1 MRGERLGVRND
12 PARVRAA
19 GDPTPG
25 GGASTSGLLDDRT
38 RKRHPLA
45 SSSPPPVQCTIPNPL
60 AFLLVFFT
68 GRKGEIFTGMRIEY
82 SKGERASKELIL
94 LNRQTSFEASGRKM
108 KVLLIFPP
116 DWFPSEPYL
125 SLPSLTAVL
134 RKAGHTV
141 VQKDV
146 NLEMWD
152 WYFSEDFLKK
162 VLRKVPQQLD
172 RLRKLANKR
181 DLTDWEMDVQLA
193 LCDVTRQRIDELIKK
208 AEKAKAIVRGEVF
221 YDIDQLEWA
230 IQVFREVTQTI
241 SLVYAPARICMPPME
256 TDLSYKVYASNEV
269 IEAVND
275 QQVNVYRDVFEQL
288 VKPVIE
294 AEKPDVVG
302 ISIVLQQQ
310 IFSTMT
316 FCALIKEQFPHI
328 HVTIGGNTVTRL
340 RDVLPQS
347 PLFQF
352 FDSAVVYEGETAF
365 VQLVE
370 AVGAKRDLGSVP
382 NTIYKDDKGVHESA
396 LSYAEHMAELPP
408 PDFDGLPLQKYF
420 VPTNVL
426 PYLATRGC
434 YWGRCEFCDHGEGY
448 TAGYRSKKIQDV
460 LAEIRFLKDKYGVR
474 HFHFTD
480 ESYPPALFRKLARG
494 LVEEKMDIFWTTH
507 MRFEKSLLE
516 DGVWEDA
523 KQSGCRYLHFGYES
537 GVERVLK
544 LMDKATTTE
553 IMTKHLK
560 YTAEAGIWNHC
571 MGFFGFPGE
580 TREEAWQSVEFLEQN
595 KNYVHSLGFGTFDLG
610 RHNPV
615 AKHPERWGVTAYKNP
630 EWDLALDY
638 YFTVKNGLSIEEAE
652 RVFQEFER
660 NHYSGW
666 DLRLYIREYIFLY
679 ICKFGLKKLPDLQ
692 YQAAKIAGHTPTL
705 AGKM

>member
-1 MRGERLGVRND
+1 
-12 PARVRAA
+12 
-19 GDPTPG
+19 
-25 GGASTSGLLDDRT
+25 
-38 RKRHPLA
+38 
-45 SSSPPPVQCTIPNPL
+45 
-60 AFLLVFFT
+60 
-68 GRKGEIFTGMRIEY
+68 MRIEY
-82 SKGERASKELIL
+82 SKGDRASKELIQL
-94 LNRQTSFEASGRKM
+94 HRKASFESAGRKM

-125 SLPSLTAVL
+125 SLPSLTSVL

-141 VQKDV
+141 IQKDV

-181 DLTDWEMDVQLA
+181 DLTDYEMDVQLA

-221 YDIDQLEWA
+221 YDIDKLEWA

-256 TDLSYKVYASNEV
+256 TDLSYKVFASNEV

-275 QQVNVYRDVFEQL
+275 EQVNVYRDVFDQL
-288 VKPVIE
+288 VKPVLE

-316 FCALIKEQFPHI
+316 FCALIKQHFPDI

-340 RDVLPQS
+340 RDVLPHS

-365 VQLVE
+365 LQLVE

-382 NTIYKDDKGVHESA
+382 NTIYKDATGIHESA
-396 LSYAEHMAELPP
+396 LSYAEDMAELPP
-408 PDFDGLPLQKYF
+408 PDFDGLPLEKYF
-420 VPTNVL
+420 VPTRIL

-460 LAEIRFLKDKYGVR
+460 LADIKYLKDKYGCG

-507 MRFEKSLLE
+507 MRFEKSLIE
-516 DGVWEDA
+516 DAVWEDA

-537 GVERVLK
+537 GVERVLQ
-544 LMDKATTTE
+544 LMDKATTTD

-560 YTAEAGIWNHC
+560 LTAEAGIWNHC

-595 KNYVHSLGFGTFDLG
+595 KDYVHSLGFGTFDLG

-660 NHYSGW
+660 NHNPGW

-679 ICKFGLKKLPDLQ
+679 ICKFGLQKLPDLQ
-692 YQAAKIAGHTPTL
+692 YRAAKIAGMTPTL

>member
-1 MRGERLGVRND
+1 
-12 PARVRAA
+12 
-19 GDPTPG
+19 
-25 GGASTSGLLDDRT
+25 
-38 RKRHPLA
+38 
-45 SSSPPPVQCTIPNPL
+45 
-60 AFLLVFFT
+60 
-68 GRKGEIFTGMRIEY
+68 MRIEY
-82 SKGERASKELIL
+82 SKGDRASKELIQL
-94 LNRQTSFEASGRKM
+94 HRKASFESAGRKM

-125 SLPSLTAVL
+125 SLPSLTSVL

-141 VQKDV
+141 IQTDV

-181 DLTDWEMDVQLA
+181 DLADWEMAVQMD

-256 TDLSYKVYASNEV
+256 TDLSYKVFASNEV

-275 QQVNVYRDVFEQL
+275 EQVNVYRDVFDHL
-288 VKPVIE
+288 LKPVLE

-310 IFSTMT
+310 IFSSMT
-316 FCALIKEQFPHI
+316 FCALIKQHFPNI

-365 VQLVE
+365 LQLVE
-370 AVGAKRDLGSVP
+370 AVGAKRDLSSVP

-396 LSYAEHMAELPP
+396 LSYAEDMAELPP
-408 PDFDGLPLQKYF
+408 PDFDGLPLEKYF
-420 VPTNVL
+420 VPTRIL

-460 LAEIRFLKDKYGVR
+460 LDDIRYLKDKYGVR

-507 MRFEKSLLE
+507 MRFEKSLL
-516 DGVWEDA
+516 DSQVWQDA
-523 KQSGCRYLHFGYES
+523 RDSGCRYLHFGYES
-537 GVERVLK
+537 GVERVLQ

-638 YFTVKNGLSIEEAE
+638 YFTVKEGLSIEEAE

-660 NHYSGW
+660 NHNPGW

-679 ICKFGLKKLPDLQ
+679 ICKFGLQKLPELQ
-692 YQAAKIAGHTPTL
+692 YQAMKTAGVTPTL

>member
-1 MRGERLGVRND
+1 M
-12 PARVRAA
+12 
-19 GDPTPG
+19 
-25 GGASTSGLLDDRT
+25 
-38 RKRHPLA
+38 K
-45 SSSPPPVQCTIPNPL
+45 
-60 AFLLVFFT
+60 
-68 GRKGEIFTGMRIEY
+68 IEY

-94 LNRQTSFEASGRKM
+94 LHRQTSEATSGRKM

-125 SLPSLTAVL
+125 SLPSLTSVL
-134 RKAGHTV
+134 RQAGHTV
-141 VQKDV
+141 IQKDI

-172 RLRKLANKR
+172 RLRKLSNKR
-181 DLTDWEMDVQLA
+181 ELSEAEMDLQLA
-193 LCDVTRQRIDELIKK
+193 LCDVTRQKIDELIKK
-208 AEKAKAIVRGEVF
+208 AEKAKAIVRGETF

-230 IQVFREVTQTI
+230 IQAFRDITSVI
-241 SLVYAPARICMPPME
+241 SIVYAPTRICLPPME

-269 IEAVND
+269 IDAVND
-275 QQVNVYRDVFEQL
+275 TQVNIYRDVFDQL

-294 AEKPDVVG
+294 AEQPDVIG

-316 FCALIKEQFPHI
+316 FCALIKQQFPHI

-340 RDVLPQS
+340 RDVLPES
-347 PLFQF
+347 PLFQY

-365 VQLVE
+365 VQLVS
-370 AVGAKRDLGSVP
+370 AVGAKRSLAEVP
-382 NTIYKDDKGVHESA
+382 NTIYKDETGVHTSPT
-396 LSYAEHMAELPP
+396 SYAEDMAALPP
-408 PDFDGLPLQKYF
+408 PDFDGLPLEKYF
-420 VPTNVL
+420 VPTKIL

-460 LAEIRFLKDKYGVR
+460 LEEIKFLRDKYGAK

-494 LVEEKMDIFWTTH
+494 LVESNMGIYWTTH

-516 DGVWEDA
+516 DGVWQDA
-523 KQSGCRYLHFGYES
+523 RDSGCRYLHFGYES
-537 GVERVLK
+537 GVERVLQ
-544 LMDKATTTE
+544 LMDKATTTDV
-553 IMTKHLK
+553 MTKHLK
-560 YTAEAGIWNHC
+560 YTADAGIWNHC

-580 TREEAWQSVEFLEQN
+580 TKEEAWQSVQFLEQN
-595 KNYVHSLGFGTFDLG
+595 KDHVHSLGFGTFDLG

-630 EWDLALDY
+630 DWDLALDY
-638 YFTVKNGLSIEEAE
+638 YYTVKNGMSIEEAE

-660 NHYSGW
+660 NHNPGW

-679 ICKFGLKKLPDLQ
+679 ICRFGLKKLPDLQ
-692 YQAAKIAGHTPTL
+692 YQAAKIAGVVPTL

>member
-1 MRGERLGVRND
+1 
-12 PARVRAA
+12 
-19 GDPTPG
+19 
-25 GGASTSGLLDDRT
+25 
-38 RKRHPLA
+38 
-45 SSSPPPVQCTIPNPL
+45 
-60 AFLLVFFT
+60 
-68 GRKGEIFTGMRIEY
+68 MRIEY

-94 LNRQTSFEASGRKM
+94 LNRQSFEATSGRKM
-108 KVLLIFPP
+108 KVMLIFPP

-134 RKAGHTV
+134 RQAGHQV
-141 VQKDV
+141 IQKDI

-162 VLRKVPQQLD
+162 VLRRVPQQLD
-172 RLRKLANKR
+172 RLRKLAKKR
-181 DLTDWEMDVQLA
+181 ELEEWEQDLQLT
-193 LCDVTRQRIDELIKK
+193 LCDLTRQRIEDLAKK
-208 AEKAKAIVRGEVF
+208 AEKAKAIIRGEVF
-221 YDIDQLEWA
+221 YEIDQLEWA
-230 IQVFREVTQTI
+230 IHVFREVTSVI
-241 SLVYAPARICMPPME
+241 SMVYAPARICMPPME
-256 TDLSYKVYASNEV
+256 TDLSYKVFVSHEV
-269 IEAVND
+269 MDAVND
-275 QQVNVYRDVFEQL
+275 TQVNIYRDVFEHL

-294 AEKPDVVG
+294 AEQPDVVG

-310 IFSTMT
+310 MFSSMT
-316 FCALIKEQFPHI
+316 FCALIKQHFPNI

-347 PLFQF
+347 PLFQY

-365 VQLVE
+365 VQLVS
-370 AVGAKRDLGSVP
+370 AVGAKRSLAEVP
-382 NTIYKDDKGVHESA
+382 NTIYKDSTGVHVSTT
-396 LSYAEHMAELPP
+396 SFAEDMHALPP
-408 PDFDGLPLQKYF
+408 PDFDGLPLDKYF
-420 VPTNVL
+420 VPTKIL

-448 TAGYRSKKIQDV
+448 TAGYRTKKIQDI
-460 LAEIRFLKDKYGVR
+460 LAEVTHLRDKYGAR

-480 ESYPPALFRKLARG
+480 ESYPPALFRKLTRG
-494 LVEEKMDIFWTTH
+494 LIESNMGIAWTTH

-516 DGVWEDA
+516 DQVWQDA
-523 KQSGCRYLHFGYES
+523 KASGCKYLHFGYES
-537 GVERVLK
+537 GNERVLK

-580 TREEAWQSVEFLEQN
+580 TREEAWSSVEFLEQN
-595 KNYVHSLGFGTFDLG
+595 KDYVHSLGFGTFDLG

-615 AKHPERWGVTAYKNP
+615 AKHPEKFGVTAYKNP

-638 YFTVKNGLSIEEAE
+638 YFTVKQGLSIEEAE
-652 RVFQEFER
+652 RVFEEFER
-660 NHYSGW
+660 NHNPGW
-666 DLRLYIREYIFLY
+666 DLRLFIREYIFLY
-679 ICKFGLKKLPDLQ
+679 IARFGLQKLPDLQ
-692 YQAAKIAGHTPTL
+692 FRSGRVAAVPPSL

>member
-1 MRGERLGVRND
+1 M
-12 PARVRAA
+12 
-19 GDPTPG
+19 
-25 GGASTSGLLDDRT
+25 
-38 RKRHPLA
+38 K
-45 SSSPPPVQCTIPNPL
+45 
-60 AFLLVFFT
+60 
-68 GRKGEIFTGMRIEY
+68 IEY

-94 LNRQTSFEASGRKM
+94 LNRQRFEASSGRKM

-125 SLPSLTAVL
+125 SLPSLTSVL
-134 RKAGHTV
+134 RQAGHTV
-141 VQKDV
+141 IQKDI

-162 VLRKVPQQLD
+162 VLRRVPQQLD
-172 RLRKLANKR
+172 RLRKLSMKR
-181 DLTDWEMDVQLA
+181 ELSEQEIELQMA
-193 LCDVTRQRIDELIKK
+193 LCDVTRQKIDELIKK
-208 AEKAKAIVRGEVF
+208 AEKAKAIVRGETF

-230 IQVFREVTQTI
+230 IQVFREVTSVI
-241 SLVYAPARICMPPME
+241 SMVYAPARICMPPME
-256 TDLSYKVYASNEV
+256 TDLSYKVYVSTDV
-269 IEAVND
+269 MDAVND
-275 QQVNVYRDVFEQL
+275 TQVNIYRDVFDQL

-294 AEKPDVVG
+294 AEQPDVVG

-316 FCALIKEQFPHI
+316 FCALIKQQFPHI
-328 HVTIGGNTVTRL
+328 HMTIGGNTVTRL

-347 PLFQF
+347 PLFEY

-365 VQLVE
+365 LQLVE
-370 AVGAKRDLGSVP
+370 AVGANRSLADVP
-382 NTIYKDDKGVHESA
+382 NTIYKDETGIHTSPT
-396 LSYAEHMAELPP
+396 SYAEDMAALPP
-408 PDFDGLPLQKYF
+408 PDFDGLPLSKYF
-420 VPTNVL
+420 VPTKIL

-460 LAEIRFLKDKYGVR
+460 LAEIKHLRDKYGAK

-494 LVEEKMDIFWTTH
+494 LVESRMGITWTTH
-507 MRFEKSLLE
+507 MRFEKSLL
-516 DGVWEDA
+516 DSQVWRDA
-523 KQSGCRYLHFGYES
+523 RDSGCRYLHFGYES
-537 GVERVLK
+537 GVERVLQ

-553 IMTKHLK
+553 VMTKHLK

-580 TREEAWQSVEFLEQN
+580 TRAEAWQSVEFLEQN
-595 KNYVHSLGFGTFDLG
+595 KDHVHSLGFGTFDLG

-615 AKHPERWGVTAYKNP
+615 AKHPEKWGVTAYKNP
-630 EWDLALDY
+630 DWDLALDY
-638 YFTVKNGLSIEEAE
+638 YYTVKNGMSIEEAE

-660 NHYSGW
+660 NHYAGW

-679 ICKFGLKKLPDLQ
+679 IARFGMGKLPDLQ
-692 YQAAKIAGHTPTL
+692 YQAAKIAGTVPTL

>member
-1 MRGERLGVRND
+1 M
-12 PARVRAA
+12 
-19 GDPTPG
+19 
-25 GGASTSGLLDDRT
+25 
-38 RKRHPLA
+38 K
-45 SSSPPPVQCTIPNPL
+45 
-60 AFLLVFFT
+60 
-68 GRKGEIFTGMRIEY
+68 IEY
-82 SKGERASKELIL
+82 SKGDRASKELIQL
-94 LNRQTSFEASGRKM
+94 HRKASFESAGRKM

-125 SLPSLTAVL
+125 SLPSLTSVL

-141 VQKDV
+141 IQKDV

-181 DLTDWEMDVQLA
+181 DLTEYEMAVQLA

-208 AEKAKAIVRGEVF
+208 AEKAKAIVRGEAF

-256 TDLSYKVYASNEV
+256 TDLSYKVYASNDV

-275 QQVNVYRDVFEQL
+275 EQVNVYRDVFDHI
-288 VKPVIE
+288 VKPVLE

-302 ISIVLQQQ
+302 VSIVLQQQ

-316 FCALIKEQFPHI
+316 FCALIKQQFPHI

-365 VQLVE
+365 LQLVE

-382 NTIYKDDKGVHESA
+382 NTIYKDAKGVHESA
-396 LSYAEHMAELPP
+396 LSYAEDMAELPP
-408 PDFDGLPLQKYF
+408 PDFDGLPLSKYF
-420 VPTNVL
+420 VPTRIL

-460 LAEIRFLKDKYGVR
+460 LADIRYLKDKYGCS

-507 MRFEKSLLE
+507 MRFEKSLIE
-516 DGVWEDA
+516 DAVWEDA

-537 GVERVLK
+537 GVERVLQ

-560 YTAEAGIWNHC
+560 LTAEAGIWNHC

-638 YFTVKNGLSIEEAE
+638 YFTVKEGLSIEEAE

-660 NHYSGW
+660 NHNPGW

-679 ICKFGLKKLPDLQ
+679 ICKFGLQKLPDLQ
-692 YQAAKIAGHTPTL
+692 YQAMKTAGVVPSL